1 MVQESRTRKTF
12 LNARVNLIFY
22 VLTLLLS
29 FFSRKIFLDILGADF
44 IGLTGTLQ
52 NLLSFLNIVEL
63 GIGTAVGYVLYKPLF
78 ENNQDKINEIISVFG
93 YMYQWVGKIILIA
106 GITLSLFL
114 PLIYPNTKFEL
125 PIIYLAYYSFLASS
139 LIGYFIN
146 YRQILLS
153 ADQKNYVVT
162 AYFQSGN
169 ILMTIIQMVAAYYTG
184 NYYLWIAINFIF
196 GIIYSFILNWKIN
209 QVYPWLKSNIK
220 NGKALLDKYPEVIK
234 LTKQVFVH
242 KIGGIVQLQLTPFL
256 VYAFVSLQTVAYYG
270 NYSLIMDKLKLLL
283 GNVLNSTF
291 AGIGNL
297 IAEGNKKNILKV
309 YWELM
314 AIRFLFCGIIVVSLY
329 KLIPPFIELWLGKEY
344 ILSNNILI
352 LVLLIFALNIIRGTT
367 DQFISGFGLYKDTWA
382 PIAEIVIFII
392 VALIGGHLW
401 ELEGLLLGSIISLL
415 IIVYGWKPYFLFK
428 YGFKVSIAEYWL
440 KVCKYVLITLIAY
453 TIFKQINTSA
463 KLYINCNSWISFIQ
477 YAIFVSTCISILQFL
492 LLYWGTQGMK
502 NIVKRLI
509 NTYWQKLHK

>member
-22 VLTLLLS
+22 FLTLLLS

-93 YMYQWVGKIILIA
+93 YMYQWVGKIILFA
-106 GITLSLFL
+106 GFTLSLFL

-125 PIIYLAYYSFLASS
+125 SIIYLAYYSFLASS

-256 VYAFVSLQTVAYYG
+256 VYAFVSLQTVAFYG
-270 NYSLIMDKLKLLL
+270 NYTLITDKLKILLA
-283 GNVLNSTF
+283 NVLDSTF

-297 IAEGNKKNILKV
+297 IAEGDKNKILKV

-314 AIRFLFCGIIVVSLY
+314 SIRFFFCGIFVFILY
-329 KLIPPFIELWLGKEY
+329 SLIPSFIELWLGKEY
-344 ILSNNILI
+344 VLSNNILFLI
-352 LVLLIFALNIIRGTT
+352 LIIFALNVIRGTT
-367 DQFISGFGLYKDTWA
+367 DQFISGYGLFKDTWS
-382 PIAEIVIFII
+382 PIAEIIIYVFISF
-392 VALIGGHLW
+392 VGGMLW
-401 ELEGLLLGSIISLL
+401 ELEGLLLGNICSLL
-415 IIVYGWKPYFLFK
+415 IIVYVWKPYFLFK
-428 YGFKVSIAEYWL
+428 QGFKIAISIYWL
-440 KVCKYVLITLIAY
+440 NFLKHIFLTLIGLVISYKLKQMFITGLCFSNLWINFILTTIYISIIVILVLYVL
-453 TIFKQINTSA
+453 
-463 KLYINCNSWISFIQ
+463 LYI
-477 YAIFVSTCISILQFL
+477 
-492 LLYWGTQGMK
+492 GTDGMRIITK
-502 NIVKRLI
+502 RFFSQITKIV
-509 NTYWQKLHK
+509 